1 VLTHKHSVVART
13 RQYGRI
19 GGARNARFSDSHNAR
34 RHLRRHPHGPVG
46 IDSKGHEV
54 SLVHTDQVS
63 SSGNCTVK
71 FGFVVNFDERIEPN
85 GTRQLQKRLELG
97 LIESSSDQQ
106 DTVGPHDA
114 GIAHI
119 ASAHGEVFAQDRE
132 CARGAGSDE
141 VFD

>member
-85 GTRQLQKRLELG
+85 GTGQFQK
-97 LIESSSDQQ
+97 
-106 DTVGPHDA
+106 
-114 GIAHI
+114 
-119 ASAHGEVFAQDRE
+119 
-132 CARGAGSDE
+132 
-141 VFD
+141 